1 MEAYSFLLFMFELKI
16 HCDLAVIARIWD
28 LSLENDE
35 EEEAEFK
42 AKTKEEVNA
51 PKDLPP
57 QLLFVHQVYIVVR
70 MFYSKKPSLV
80 QSI

>member
-1 MEAYSFLLFMFELKI
+1 MFELKI
-16 HCDLAVIARIWD
+16 RCDLAVIARIWD

-57 QLLFVHQVYIVVR
+57 QLLFVHQVYIIFR
-70 MFYSKKPSLV
+70 MFYSKKPSKCSVTLTRYML
-80 QSI
+80 

>member
-1 MEAYSFLLFMFELKI
+1 MFELKVR
-16 HCDLAVIARIWD
+16 CDWAVIARIWD

-57 QLLFVHQVYIVVR
+57 QLLFVHQVYIFFR

-80 QSI
+80 QSLLTRYIL